1 MRLLYL
7 ILSYLLTPLVV
18 VVLLSKGMAN
28 KAYLERMEERFG
40 FGRTRTDRPS
50 LWVHAVS
57 VGEVVAASAMIRWLR
72 QAYLDVPVVLT
83 TVTPTGAQRVRDLF
97 GNDVIHSYVPYDTP
111 GSVKRFFNRFH
122 PQLAIVME
130 TEVWPNLY
138 NECGRRRVPLVL
150 ANARVSTRSVSRYR
164 RFFSLFKE
172 TLSHGIVIAA
182 QSERDASRFRSLG
195 ASSQR
200 THVVGNVKFD
210 MVLPEGVAEMGRA
223 FRERHAGD
231 RPVWIAASTH
241 EGEEKLVLEAH
252 ARILRRWPDAL
263 LLLIPRH
270 PERFSAVAALIA
282 RQGLRF
288 VRRSSAQ
295 SCGAGDAVFLGD
307 TLGEMM
313 IFYGA
318 SDVAFVGGSL
328 VPVGGH
334 NMLEPAALGL
344 PILAGPHNYNAQ
356 DIADMMIAGEA
367 ASIVFDADEL
377 AEQVGAH
384 FADPEMRARRGA
396 SGRHIVAENRGA
408 TDRMLRLLEP
418 LLENLASGAGVTP
431 SASR

>member
-1 MRLLYL
+1 VRLLYL
-7 ILSYLLTPLVV
+7 ALSYLLTPLVV
-18 VVLLSKGMAN
+18 VVLLSKGLAN

-72 QAYLDVPVVLT
+72 QNYPDVPVVVT

-97 GNDVIHSYVPYDTP
+97 GDDVIHSYVPYDTP
-111 GSVKRFFNRFH
+111 GSVKRFFDRFR
-122 PQLAIVME
+122 PQLAVVME

-150 ANARVSTRSVSRYR
+150 ANARVSSRSVSRYR
-164 RFFSLFKE
+164 RFFSLFQE

-182 QSERDASRFRSLG
+182 QSERDAGRFRSLG
-195 ASSQR
+195 ASPRR

-210 MVLPEGVAEMGRA
+210 MVLPDGVAEQGRA
-223 FRERHAGD
+223 FRARHARG

-241 EGEEKLVLEAH
+241 EGEEKLVLQAH
-252 ARILRRWPDAL
+252 GKVLRRWPDAL

-270 PERFSAVAALIA
+270 PERFSAVATLIA
-282 RQGLRF
+282 RHGFRF
-288 VRRSSAQ
+288 VRRSTDQA
-295 SCGAGDAVFLGD
+295 CTAADAVFLGD
-307 TLGEMM
+307 TLGEML

-334 NMLEPAALGL
+334 NMLEPAALGV

-356 DIADMMIAGEA
+356 DIAEMLIEGEA
-367 ASIVFDADEL
+367 ARIVFDADEL
-377 AEQVGAH
+377 AEQVETH
-384 FADPEMRARRGA
+384 FSDPQLRDRRGA

-418 LLENLASGAGVTP
+418 LLDNLTRGGVTP